1 MCRYYSKY
9 PAVALIGC
17 VSLFIGLL
25 SCNSSDFNHRVFKY
39 NLVNHPNSLDPAFS
53 KSLSSIWISG
63 HIFNT
68 LVETDDSSQ
77 ITPSLAKS
85 WDISEDGLS
94 YTFHLNTEVY
104 FHKHPHFGA
113 DSTRTMKAQD
123 VVFSL
128 NRIVDKKVNS
138 PGSWIFKD
146 RLASANAF
154 EARDDSTF
162 ILRLKEPFRPLL
174 SILTMPYCSVV
185 PKEIVE
191 FYGLK
196 WKDHPIGTGPYKF
209 KRWIK
214 NQNLFLSPNHQYWR
228 SRGNLDGIKIS
239 FIVDHKIAFLELL
252 NGNLDYVSGLESS
265 FINEMLT
272 EKGEL
277 QPKHEANIKYLKS
290 PYLNTEYIGINMKML
305 DANEALANAD
315 FRKALNFSIDKNEML
330 QTLRNNVGHAANAA
344 FTPIG
349 LSSFN
354 ADRVKGYGFNLAEAK
369 EHLKASGVN
378 VQTMSP
384 LTIHTN
390 PPYADLMLF
399 VAKQWEQLGIRTNIE
414 VVESSI
420 LREGMRNG
428 TIKLFRGS
436 WIGDYLDSE
445 NFMSV
450 FYGKNSAPPNYTRFR
465 NKNFDELYES
475 SHRINSSQ
483 IRDSMFQEMD
493 KLIIDE
499 SPLILLFYDQSSN
512 FYSRKIKNIRHN
524 LSNQP
529 FVDLLNKEF

>member
-1 MCRYYSKY
+1 MCKYYLKT
-9 PAVALIGC
+9 PLGAVIGC
-17 VSLFIGLL
+17 LIILCCL
-25 SCNSSDFNHRVFKY
+25 ISCDSRESTHRVFKY

-68 LVETDDSSQ
+68 LVETDDSSK
-77 ITPSLAKS
+77 IVPSLAKS
-85 WDISEDGLS
+85 WEISEDGLT
-94 YTFHLNTEVY
+94 YTFHLNTGVY
-104 FHKHPHFGA
+104 FHKHAHFGQ
-113 DSTRTMKAQD
+113 DSTRAMTAHD

-128 NRIVDKKVNS
+128 NRIVDKEVNS
-138 PGSWIFKD
+138 PGAWIFKD
-146 RLASANAF
+146 RLAFANAF
-154 EARDDSTF
+154 KASNDSTF
-162 ILRLKEPFRPLL
+162 VLKLQAPFRPLL

-185 PKEIVE
+185 PHEIVE

-196 WKDHPIGTGPYKF
+196 WKDNPIGTGAYRF
-209 KRWIK
+209 KKWIK
-214 NQNLFLSPNHQYWR
+214 NQNLFLSPNTNYWR
-228 SRGNLDGIKIS
+228 KRGNLDGIKVS

-272 EKGEL
+272 GQGEL
-277 QPKHEANIKYLKS
+277 QPKHEDRIKYLKS
-290 PYLNTEYIGINMKML
+290 PYLNTEYIGINMEIL
-305 DANEALANAD
+305 DPLEPLAHPD
-315 FRKALNFSIDKNEML
+315 FRKALNYSIDKETML
-330 QTLRNNVGHAANAA
+330 QTLRNNVGHAATAA

-349 LSSFN
+349 LSSFDAN
-354 ADRVKGYGFNLAEAK
+354 KVKGYSFNLAKAK
-369 EHLKASGVN
+369 EYLKKSGIV
-378 VQTMSP
+378 VQSMDP
-384 LTIHTN
+384 ITIYTN

-428 TIKLFRGS
+428 TVKLFRAS

-450 FYGKNSAPPNYTRFR
+450 FYGKNSAPPNYTRFNNR
-465 NKNFDELYES
+465 TFDEIYAL
-475 SHRINSSQ
+475 SHKENDGLK
-483 IRDSMFQEMD
+483 RDSLFQEMD
-493 KLIIDE
+493 KIIIDE
-499 SPLILLFYDQSSN
+499 CPLIFLFYDQSSN

-529 FVDLLNKEF
+529 FVDLLNKER